1 MAKQEGTTIGF
12 VYDLPELVL
21 SEERIRL
28 TVPEGETGT
37 FTFFVS
43 ASDGSR
49 IHGLAASDEP
59 RIRLDSADFE
69 GENCRLSGTVDL
81 TGWKP
86 GESFE
91 GAVTVISCLGEKAV
105 SVCAEISVEG
115 QDSFDPEVQTLE
127 DFAKVCQKSLR
138 EGFRLFTN
146 PEFSR
151 ILNGKNRP
159 YTAFYK
165 GMSHNPVTYQHL
177 EEFLVS
183 TGKKEPVVLSLDK
196 QQKGVFH
203 LEASQKD
210 TLYLYRST
218 WGYVRIEVE
227 MECDFLEAEKK
238 TITTEDFIGRVYGLE
253 YIVHADKIGEGRQ
266 FGKIVLRSV
275 HQTLEYQ
282 VEVSRHGE
290 AQIRPDAVRNRRIS
304 WLLRDYLGLLL
315 HRLDYHTWQESAAM
329 TVHDMREADPED
341 SLALLYAAYLDLSRE
356 DNTGVLENL
365 WPVKDGKIKL
375 KNREERAIYLSLAKA
390 AGLLPAEKNNITGT
404 LQRYLERQPNSY
416 VILHLL
422 QKEIHAEEFSRADQL
437 AQLEAC
443 FNAGCAS
450 PFLYLEAWNILKQ
463 EESLLRRLSPFMLQ
477 VLCFAQRYQMLTE
490 GLLLRTA
497 FLSGNSKHFSAPVTR
512 ILTSGYEKY
521 PSPDVLEAICKQLIK
536 GDPLRKECFPWFAR
550 AVDAEIRITRL
561 YEYYMETCD
570 KPASVSLPLPV
581 LMYFATNN
589 TLGEK
594 KRARL
599 YASVILH
606 KEEDFTSYEN
616 YSRNMKE
623 FAEMSLARGRINR
636 DYAVLYREFFR
647 TPDSREQAEQ
657 LVDVM
662 FARRLT
668 TADRRIR
675 QVVVTH
681 NALKEEQCYPC
692 RDGVAYPRIY
702 SEDACILLEDERHR
716 RFSTTVRYSAEPLM
730 DERESARQCLSMG
743 AENAGLEL
751 YLCREKAFQMDVNSA
766 SVEDYRK
773 AVQNEAFTD
782 EYRNII
788 RRKLVEFY
796 LHHPTED
803 SRSAV
808 PTKEVEAYASA
819 DKAGTVSILIRDG
832 RYQDAFRIVEKYGAE
847 GIPADQ
853 LLKLTSRLILQNDFE
868 ENPVLVSLAWQVF
881 SKDKYDDVIL
891 IYLRDYYDGSI
902 RHLCRLWRR
911 AEGFQLDIYTLEERI
926 LLRSMASRQFPECG
940 EEILGA
946 YIRQQG
952 SRRVI
957 RAFLT
962 YLASWYFLGGRKT
975 PELVFSGIEQQ
986 ILQGEQ
992 LDIVCRLALLRHYSE
1007 LCADGMADAPDKEK
1021 ESPQGAA
1028 GSAAAADGMA
1038 DAPDKEKESP
1048 EDAGGTAGHAEEL
1061 PGTGNTAAGQK
1072 TPLTETQEKIAEQL
1086 LREMDE
1092 NGMRFEF
1099 FGRLPQKLIQA
1110 YQIEDKVF
1118 VEEQFRPDSRVI
1130 LHYRLQEQNGGDSGW
1145 ISEPMRNVYRGI
1157 FVREFLLFYGETL
1170 TYYLSI
1176 LEHGE
1181 IRKTDSYQVSL
1192 VGMDTG
1198 GITRYKLLN
1207 HMLEARAEGNQAEL
1221 TRTLRQYQ
1229 SQDAYVRKLLPL
1241 ME

>member
-1 MAKQEGTTIGF
+1 MAKQEGTTIEF
-12 VYDLPELVL
+12 VYDLPELEL

-37 FTFFVS
+37 FSFSAS

-49 IHGLAASDEP
+49 IHGLAIADEP
-59 RIRLDSADFE
+59 RIQLDSADFE
-69 GENCRLSGTVDL
+69 GENCRISGIVDL
-81 TGWKP
+81 TGWMP

-91 GAVTVISCLGEKAV
+91 GLVSVISCLGEKTV
-105 SVCAEISVEG
+105 SVCAEISAQG

-196 QQKGVFH
+196 QEKGVFH

-227 MECDFLEAEKK
+227 AECDFLEVEKK

-341 SLALLYAAYLDLSRE
+341 SLAVLYAAYLDLSRE

-365 WPVKDGKIKL
+365 WPVKDGKIRL

-390 AGLLPAEKNNITGT
+390 AGLLPAEKSDITGT
-404 LQRYLERQPNSY
+404 LQRYLERQPDSY

-443 FNAGCAS
+443 FNAGCTS

-550 AVDAEIRITRL
+550 AVDAELRITRL
-561 YEYYMETCD
+561 YEYYMETFD

-606 KEEDFTSYEN
+606 REEDFTSYEN

-623 FAEMSLARGRINR
+623 FAEVSLARGRINR

-647 TPDSREQAEQ
+647 MPDSREQAEQ

-668 TADRRIR
+668 TSDRRIR
-675 QVVVTH
+675 QVVVIH
-681 NALKEEQCYPC
+681 NALREEQCYPC

-702 SEDACILLEDERHR
+702 SEDACILLEDDRHR
-716 RFSTTVRYSAEPLM
+716 RFGTTVRYSAESLM

-788 RRKLVEFY
+788 RKKLVEFY

-803 SRSAV
+803 SRAAV
-808 PTKEVEAYASA
+808 PQKEVDDYASA
-819 DKAGTVSILIRDG
+819 DKAGTVSILIRD
-832 RYQDAFRIVEKYGAE
+832 
-847 GIPADQ
+847 
-853 LLKLTSRLILQNDFE
+853 
-868 ENPVLVSLAWQVF
+868 
-881 SKDKYDDVIL
+881 
-891 IYLRDYYDGSI
+891 
-902 RHLCRLWRR
+902 
-911 AEGFQLDIYTLEERI
+911 
-926 LLRSMASRQFPECG
+926 
-940 EEILGA
+940 
-946 YIRQQG
+946 
-952 SRRVI
+952 
-957 RAFLT
+957 
-962 YLASWYFLGGRKT
+962 
-975 PELVFSGIEQQ
+975 
-986 ILQGEQ
+986 
-992 LDIVCRLALLRHYSE
+992 
-1007 LCADGMADAPDKEK
+1007 
-1021 ESPQGAA
+1021 
-1028 GSAAAADGMA
+1028 
-1038 DAPDKEKESP
+1038 
-1048 EDAGGTAGHAEEL
+1048 
-1061 PGTGNTAAGQK
+1061 
-1072 TPLTETQEKIAEQL
+1072 
-1086 LREMDE
+1086 
-1092 NGMRFEF
+1092 
-1099 FGRLPQKLIQA
+1099 
-1110 YQIEDKVF
+1110 
-1118 VEEQFRPDSRVI
+1118 
-1130 LHYRLQEQNGGDSGW
+1130 
-1145 ISEPMRNVYRGI
+1145 
-1157 FVREFLLFYGETL
+1157 
-1170 TYYLSI
+1170 
-1176 LEHGE
+1176 
-1181 IRKTDSYQVSL
+1181 
-1192 VGMDTG
+1192 
-1198 GITRYKLLN
+1198 
-1207 HMLEARAEGNQAEL
+1207 
-1221 TRTLRQYQ
+1221 
-1229 SQDAYVRKLLPL
+1229 
-1241 ME
+1241 

>member
-1 MAKQEGTTIGF
+1 MAKQEGTTIEF
-12 VYDLPELVL
+12 VYDLPELEL

-37 FTFFVS
+37 FSFSVS

-49 IHGLAASDEP
+49 IHGLAISDEP
-59 RIRLDSADFE
+59 RIQLDSADFE
-69 GENCRLSGTVDL
+69 GENCRISGIVDL
-81 TGWKP
+81 TGWMP

-91 GAVTVISCLGEKAV
+91 GLVSVISCLGEKTV
-105 SVCAEISVEG
+105 SVCAEISAQG

-196 QQKGVFH
+196 QEKGVFH

-227 MECDFLEAEKK
+227 AECDFLEVEKK

-341 SLALLYAAYLDLSRE
+341 SLAVLYAAYLDLSRE

-365 WPVKDGKIKL
+365 WPVKDGKIRL

-390 AGLLPAEKNNITGT
+390 AGLLPAEKSDITGT
-404 LQRYLERQPNSY
+404 LQRYLERQPDSY

-443 FNAGCAS
+443 FNAGCTS

-561 YEYYMETCD
+561 YEYYMETFD

-606 KEEDFTSYEN
+606 REEDFTSYEN

-623 FAEMSLARGRINR
+623 FAEVSLARGRINR

-647 TPDSREQAEQ
+647 MPDSREQAEQ

-668 TADRRIR
+668 TSDRRIR
-675 QVVVTH
+675 QVVVIH
-681 NALKEEQCYPC
+681 NALREEQCYPC

-702 SEDACILLEDERHR
+702 SEDACILLEDDRHR
-716 RFSTTVRYSAEPLM
+716 RFGTTVRYSAESLM

-803 SRSAV
+803 SRAAV
-808 PTKEVEAYASA
+808 PQKEVEAYASA

-832 RYQDAFRIVEKYGAE
+832 RYPDAFRIVEKYGAE
-847 GIPADQ
+847 SIPADQ

-868 ENPVLVSLAWQVF
+868 ENPVLVSLAWKVF

-891 IYLRDYYDGSI
+891 IYLRDHYDGPI
-902 RHLCRLWRR
+902 RNLCRLWKR
-911 AEGFQLDIYTLEERI
+911 AEGFQLDTYTLEERI

-957 RAFLT
+957 QAFLT
-962 YLASWYFLGGRKT
+962 FLASWYFLGGRKT

-992 LDIVCRLALLRHYSE
+992 LDVVCRLALLRHYSE
-1007 LCADGMADAPDKEK
+1007 LCAEN
-1021 ESPQGAA
+1021 
-1028 GSAAAADGMA
+1028 MA

-1048 EDAGGTAGHAEEL
+1048 EDTVGSATDADGTAERAEDM
-1061 PGTGNTAAGQK
+1061 PDTGNMAVEK
-1072 TPLTETQEKIAEQL
+1072 KDPLTETQEEIAEKL

-1092 NGMRFEF
+1092 SGMRFEF
-1099 FGRLPQKLIQA
+1099 FSRLPQKLIQV

-1221 TRTLRQYQ
+1221 IRTLRQYQ
-1229 SQDAYVRKLLPL
+1229 SQDVYVRKLLPL